1 MQKGPFQI
9 LITQQLIQELKP
21 KTIIEFGS
29 FKGGSALWLADI
41 QSLSVTDRK
50 VISIDINLSNVDSRA
65 KQNPKI
71 QFLQGDCNEVEKIF
85 SFAEMSTFM
94 HPILLIEDAHINTA
108 GILDFFHTNLF
119 KSGDYFIVE
128 DTNLDYNNSCY
139 KEWRIGLDENDCL
152 AKLNNLNNKIK
163 VLEKWLSNKNG
174 MYLVDG
180 KYVDPFGI
188 INASKNWNSV
198 LRRMT

>member
-71 QFLQGDCNEVEKIF
+71 QFLQGDCNEVKKYF
-85 SFAEMSTFM
+85 
-94 HPILLIEDAHINTA
+94 LLQKCLHLCTQ
-108 GILDFFHTNLF
+108 FF
-119 KSGDYFIVE
+119 
-128 DTNLDYNNSCY
+128 
-139 KEWRIGLDENDCL
+139 
-152 AKLNNLNNKIK
+152 
-163 VLEKWLSNKNG
+163 
-174 MYLVDG
+174 
-180 KYVDPFGI
+180 
-188 INASKNWNSV
+188 
-198 LRRMT
+198 